1 MSEKIDYLT
10 EDKSLPNQK
19 FVCLSFLSPEGVS
32 NCKIRGLK
40 VRGVYDTYEEASDRA
55 KHLRDLDKYFHVH
68 RLNKNWSFRHNSKTI
83 CFKSE

>member
-1 MSEKIDYLT
+1 MSQKIDYLT
-10 EDKSLPNQK
+10 EDKAIPNQK

-55 KHLRDLDKYFHVH
+55 KHLRDLDKYFHVFVV
-68 RLNKNWSFRHNSKTI
+68 NVVKYG
-83 CFKSE
+83 EVA